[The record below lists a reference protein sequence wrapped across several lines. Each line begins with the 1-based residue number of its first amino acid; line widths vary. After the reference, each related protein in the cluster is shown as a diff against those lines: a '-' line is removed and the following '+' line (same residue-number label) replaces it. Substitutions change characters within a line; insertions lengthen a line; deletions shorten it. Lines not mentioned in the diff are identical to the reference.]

1 MASRLR
7 SVARQGLRVADMNRG
22 KQPHNRESAQRVGA
36 DRCPGCET
44 FPVESIVMNFG
55 IVIVRCSDSTTLRM
69 RGVCH
74 PRGLREPALK
84 HNFENQADS
93 GFPGRVVFEVRIL
106 TRDGNMQFQSWL
118 DSIRKRVRKQTS
130 RPRRVKARSYA
141 SDTESLE
148 ARTMLTVSTLLI
160 GNELS
165 VVSDGD
171 DTIAVRTN
179 PSNPSLVQVVENGVV
194 ATTIAGVSV
203 NDILSIDIH
212 GGSGSNAIDLSQVN
226 LTAFPNLMSVRIDGG
241 DGDDTITGSAD
252 VGDTIIGGDGNDSI
266 TAGAGADS
274 ISAGDGHDTV
284 TGGFGE
290 NTLLAGDGDD
300 LIVGGDSADEIDGGD
315 GNDTL
320 SGNDGDD
327 TILAGN
333 GEDVI
338 NGNGGNDSV
347 QGDFGDDLVQGD
359 AGDDTVIGGSGND
372 SVGGGDGNDFLI
384 GNGGNDTLLG
394 GNGDDRINGNAG
406 QDLLAGDAGN
416 DTLSGDLGRDTIT
429 GGDNN
434 DVIFGGG
441 NHDDI
446 NGDGGNDSLFGN
458 SGHDTILG
466 GTGQDIINGGNG
478 NDLIQSDDSSTLP
491 PAAPTPLLFAV
502 PIDGSTAIAEI
513 DPETGA
519 EIRRFNA
526 PEIPSNGPDGLAF
539 DGSRL
544 YFLNGGGTDMIYEI
558 DPVSGTVID
567 ADPITVGSGNYDGLA
582 VLGGLVYL
590 LDTTAIDIHVFDPST
605 DQVVRTIDVNGANP
619 VVSQLSGGLSAIAN
633 PDRLVVTETG
643 GSRVLEIDPLT
654 GQIASS
660 FIPST
665 LRGGNYLGAAV
676 LNGEI
681 FLGAAGSANIDVFTR
696 AGTFQRTIDA
706 PYGVSALGGDELT
719 SGVTSPS
726 TPAQNDFDI
735 QLDLVGSFSATQ
747 RGALSQAAQRWEQ
760 VIVGDLPDVFVPG
773 TGQVDDIVIS
783 INSLLLD
790 GGGNTL
796 ARTGVNSLRAGS
808 NLPSTAFIEFDSSD
822 LQNLENSGS
831 LFTVALHEMGH
842 ALGFGTV
849 WEQQGLVSGVG
860 GPNPRFLGTNA
871 VAEYNLRFGINET
884 SVPVETTGGVGTRD
898 VHWRESVL
906 GNELM
911 TGFVNTG
918 ANPLTRLTIA
928 QFADLGYQVDFARAD
943 PDNTGFAVSSV
954 GLGASTRLRND
965 LGPLGQFLS
974 LGSSTSGFN
983 PTLRSTASQFSSES
997 NDLGRTV
1004 VVNTSPIVVAPGLD
1018 PGKFDVTTRLGQ
1030 QLMAEISSGAASFT
1044 GGPASLVIPETE
1056 GNNTLSSAVNLDNA
1070 GFSLDF
1076 DANIGDSVTNT
1087 SAVIPH
1093 ISIQGTGNG
1102 THDFYSFTVTN
1113 AGDRGIFD
1121 IDNGADPDGGFFD
1134 SELFLF
1140 DSNGNLLASND
1151 DPVQATPTVG
1161 EGGSVSSLDS
1171 FLETTFT
1178 APGLYVIAVAS
1189 SLAQGANG
1197 GLTGGEIPSGATY
1210 TLQVSIENHATG
1222 IITTP
1227 QGPVQIPASPGDTVD
1242 GGTGNDTIIGSAAD
1256 DFLNGNVGNDEINAG
1271 DGQDTLF
1278 GALGDDVLNGEGGND
1293 FLRGHSGD
1301 DTKDGGTGDDTYSWR
1316 NGDDNDL
1323 IVASEG
1329 ADFVELDGTNTADTW
1344 NIEGSAGVL
1353 TVALNNDTVSIEDDT
1368 AIVNVNARNG
1378 DDTFNIGDI
1387 VDVNDILLNLN
1398 AGNGNDVINAAGA
1411 RTTGSR
1417 LAFEGGNGND
1427 TMTGTDGDETING
1440 ADGDDLI
1447 NGGGGNDLLDGGAG
1461 DDRLFGDDGDDT
1473 LRGSFGTD
1481 TLGGGEGHDSLDGG
1495 RSNDVL
1501 NGDAGNDSLTGGHGD
1516 DTLSGGLGI
1525 DSLSGSS
1532 GDDVLDG
1539 GDQADFVNG
1548 GTDNDLITGGDGD
1561 DTLRGGD
1568 GNDTI
1573 SGGGGDDAVNG
1584 GDGDDSI
1591 DGDIGD
1597 DALNG
1602 GDGNDFVLGD
1612 FGNDT
1617 ITGMDG
1623 DDVLIGAAGR
1633 DLILGGD
1640 GNDGISGNGG
1650 TDTVAG
1656 NEGTDVFGNGVDPA
1670 TEIDETFVLSAAL
1683 LRILDAQPPS

>member
-1 MASRLR
+1 
-7 SVARQGLRVADMNRG
+7 
-22 KQPHNRESAQRVGA
+22 
-36 DRCPGCET
+36 
-44 FPVESIVMNFG
+44 
-55 IVIVRCSDSTTLRM
+55 
-69 RGVCH
+69 
-74 PRGLREPALK
+74 
-84 HNFENQADS
+84 
-93 GFPGRVVFEVRIL
+93 
-106 TRDGNMQFQSWL
+106 WL
-118 DSIRKRVRKQTS
+118 DSVRKRVRKQAS
-130 RPRRVKARSYA
+130 RKRRPKARRHA

-165 VVSDGD
+165 IVADGD
-171 DTIAVRTN
+171 DTIAVRPN
-179 PSNPSLVQVVENGVV
+179 PGNATQVQVVENGVV
-194 ATTIAGVSV
+194 ATTVAGVSV
-203 NDILSIDIH
+203 NDILTIDIH

-226 LTAFPNLMSVRIDGG
+226 STAFPNLTSVRIDGG

-252 VGDTIIGGDGNDSI
+252 IGDTIIGGDGHDSI

-274 ISAGDGHDTV
+274 IAAGDGHDTV

-290 NTLLAGDGDD
+290 NTLLAGDGND
-300 LIVGGDSADEIDGGD
+300 LIVGGDAADLIDGGD
-315 GNDTL
+315 GDDTL
-320 SGNDGDD
+320 SGGAGDD
-327 TILAGN
+327 TIQAGN
-333 GEDVI
+333 GMDVI
-338 NGNGGNDSV
+338 NGNNGNDSV

-359 AGDDTVIGGSGND
+359 AGDDTVIGGSGSD
-372 SVGGGDGNDFLI
+372 SVGGGDGNDVLV

-394 GNGDDRINGNAG
+394 GNGDDRINGDAG
-406 QDLLAGDAGN
+406 QDSLAGDAGN
-416 DTLSGDLGRDTIT
+416 DTLSGDLGRDTIS
-429 GGDNN
+429 GGDND

-446 NGDGGNDSLFGN
+446 NGDDGNDSLFGN
-458 SGHDTILG
+458 SGQDTILG
-466 GTGQDIINGGNG
+466 GTGQDIIDGGNG

-502 PIDGSTAIAEI
+502 PIDGSTVIAEL
-513 DPETGA
+513 DPATGA
-519 EIRRFNA
+519 EVRRFNA
-526 PEIPSNGPDGLAF
+526 PEIPSGGADGLAF
-539 DGSRL
+539 DGNRI
-544 YFLNGGGTDMIYEI
+544 YFLNGSGTDMIYEI
-558 DPVSGTVID
+558 DPISGLTLD

-582 VLGGLVYL
+582 VLGGMVYL

-605 DQVVRTIDVNGANP
+605 DQIVRTIDVNGANP

-654 GQIASS
+654 GQILSS

-681 FLGAAGSANIDVFTR
+681 FLGAAGSPNIDVFTR
-696 AGTFQRTIDA
+696 AGTFQRTIDT

-719 SGVTSPS
+719 SGIINPTSPQ
-726 TPAQNDFDI
+726 ANDFDI

-747 RGALSQAAQRWEQ
+747 LGLLTQAAQRWEQ
-760 VIVGDLPDVFVPG
+760 VIVGDVPDVFVPG

-783 INSLLLD
+783 INNLLLD

-796 ARTGVNSLRAGS
+796 ARAGVNSLRAGS
-808 NLPSTAFIEFDSSD
+808 ALPSTAFIEFDSSD
-822 LQNLENSGS
+822 IQNLENSGA
-831 LFTVALHEMGH
+831 LFNVALHEIGH

-849 WEQQGLVSGVG
+849 WEQQGLISGLG
-860 GPNPRFLGTNA
+860 GPNPRFVGTNA

-884 SVPVETTGGVGTRD
+884 SVPVENTGGSGTRD

-906 GNELM
+906 GTELM
-911 TGFVNTG
+911 TGFINAG

-928 QFADLGYQVDFARAD
+928 QFADLGYQVDFTRAD
-943 PDNTGFAVSSV
+943 PDNSGFAVSTV

-974 LGSSTSGFN
+974 LGSSNSGFVPTALRQTSG
-983 PTLRSTASQFSSES
+983 QFSSEV
-997 NDLGRTV
+997 NELGRTV
-1004 VVNTSPIVVAPGLD
+1004 VVDTTPIVVAPGLD

-1030 QLMAEISSGAASFT
+1030 QLMAEISSGASSFT
-1044 GGPASLVIPETE
+1044 SGSIASLVIPEIE
-1056 GNNTLSSAVNLDNA
+1056 GNNTISNAVNLDNS

-1076 DANIGDSVTNT
+1076 DANIGDSVANT
-1087 SAVIPH
+1087 SAAIPH

-1102 THDFYSFTVTN
+1102 THDFFSFVVTN

-1121 IDNGADPDGGFFD
+1121 IDFGADPDGGFFD

-1178 APGLYVIAVAS
+1178 APGLYVIGVAS

-1227 QGPVQIPASPGDTVD
+1227 QTPVQIPASPGDTVD
-1242 GGTGNDTIIGSAAD
+1242 GGTGNDTITGSAAD

-1278 GALGDDVLNGEGGND
+1278 GALGDDVLNGDGGND
-1293 FLRGHSGD
+1293 FIRGHSGD
-1301 DTKDGGTGDDTYSWR
+1301 DTKDGGTGDDIYSWR
-1316 NGDDNDL
+1316 NGDDNDSIL
-1323 IVASEG
+1323 ASLG
-1329 ADFVELDGTNTADTW
+1329 ADFVELDGTNSADTW
-1344 NIEGSAGVL
+1344 DIEGSAGVL
-1353 TVALNNDTVSIEDDT
+1353 TVALNNDVVSIDDDT

-1378 DDTFNIGDI
+1378 DDTFIIGDI
-1387 VDVNDILLNLN
+1387 VDVNDILLSLN
-1398 AGNGNDVINAAGA
+1398 AANGNDVLNASGAETTGA
-1411 RTTGSR
+1411 RI
-1417 LAFEGGNGND
+1417 AFEGGNGND
-1427 TMTGTDGDETING
+1427 TITGTDGDETING

-1447 NGGGGNDLLDGGAG
+1447 NGGGGNDLIDGGAG
-1461 DDRLFGDDGDDT
+1461 DDRLFGDDGNDT
-1473 LRGSFGTD
+1473 ARGSFGTD
-1481 TLGGGEGHDSLDGG
+1481 TLGGGAGDDSLDGG

-1501 NGDAGNDSLTGGHGD
+1501 NGDEGNDSLTGGHGD
-1516 DTLSGGLGI
+1516 DTLSGNLGM

-1532 GDDVLDG
+1532 GNDVLDG
-1539 GDQADFVNG
+1539 GDEADFVNG
-1548 GTDNDLITGGDGD
+1548 GTDEDLITGGDGD

-1568 GNDTI
+1568 GDDTI
-1573 SGGGGDDAVNG
+1573 SGGAGDDVVNG

-1602 GDGNDFVLGD
+1602 GDGNDSILGD
-1612 FGNDT
+1612 FGDDT
-1617 ITGMDG
+1617 IAGMDG
-1623 DDVLIGAAGR
+1623 DDMLIGAAGR
-1633 DLILGGD
+1633 DLIVGGD
-1640 GNDGISGNGG
+1640 GDDGISGNGS

-1656 NEGTDVFGNGVDPA
+1656 GEGNDVFGNGIDPA
-1670 TEIDETFVLSAAL
+1670 TEIDETFAFSAAL
-1683 LRILDAQPPS
+1683 LRLLDAQPPV